1 MDIGLIKME
10 NKILLKEYL
19 KKIALTLTLF
29 LISFLLIQK
38 GMYQIYIVHTNQK
51 ISAILEKVIEKY
63 PNVSKNELM
72 ELLNTETIKSSLAN
86 DYGIDINKESY
97 LSENDR
103 QFFWNILLNIL
114 FFIVLIGILG
124 KLFLDYQKKKD
135 RELQSITML
144 IKQINQK
151 NYELHIDTM
160 SEDELSILK
169 NEIYKTTLLLKEEAE
184 TSKKDKLEL
193 KNSLSDISHQLKT
206 PLTSILILLDNMIDN
221 PNMEVKVRD
230 EFIHDIKREIMNIK
244 FLVESILKLAQLD
257 SNTVTFMNQPI
268 LVSKIIEKATEN
280 IQPLCDLKNISI
292 EVYSDKNSCIVSDFK
307 WQVEAITNILKNSV
321 EHSFQNTKII
331 VRVVNTPLYVRIY
344 IENTGNP
351 IEKQDLPHIFERFYK
366 GINAREDS
374 IGIGLSLSK
383 KIIESASGT
392 VYATSNNGKTEFQIT
407 YFI

>member
-1 MDIGLIKME
+1 ME

-72 ELLNTETIKSSLAN
+72 ELLNSETIKSSLAN

-392 VYATSNNGKTEFQIT
+392 VYATSNSGKTEFQIT